1 MTAFAATL
9 THGPTEL
16 CGLRRLLTT
25 WLERTDA
32 TADVRDAVLL
42 ATHEAAAN
50 AMTHGE
56 PESPVSIAAS
66 QGEDGSFTVE
76 VGNYGGWKEPEGW
89 PPRGRSQ
96 DGERAY
102 VRGHG
107 STQDERSYGQRL
119 I

>member
-16 CGLRRLLTT
+16 RGLRRLLTT

-89 PPRGRSQ
+89 PPRGGLKMMNELMS
-96 DGERAY
+96 EVT
-102 VRGHG
+102 VRPRTSVRMVSG
-107 STQDERSYGQRL
+107 
-119 I
+119 